1 MKTTRPYSMQSRA
14 DAVNQTRERIA
25 RAALQLLIER
35 AYEDI
40 TLAAFAQAA
49 GVSHQTVLNHFESKE
64 GVARA
69 AGELMRE
76 EVLEA
81 RAQVPPGDA
90 ATAVAVLVAQYERSG
105 DANARWAAT
114 SERLGSPAELID
126 DARAQHQSWLEATF
140 DEVLPTRKADRRRA
154 INALH
159 AATDVYV
166 WKLLR
171 RDLALSAAETERTM
185 RELVAAVLDR
195 LADPTR

>member
-1 MKTTRPYSMQSRA
+1 MKETRPYTMHSRA
-14 DAVNQTRERIA
+14 DAVSQTRERIA
-25 RAALQLLIER
+25 RAALQLLFEH

-40 TLAAFAQAA
+40 TLSAFAKAA

-69 AGELMRE
+69 AGELMRDE
-76 EVLEA
+76 ILDA
-81 RAQVPPGDA
+81 RAQVPAGDA
-90 ATAVAVLVAQYERSG
+90 ATAVRVLVTEYERSG

-114 SERLGSPAELID
+114 SERLGSLAELLD
-126 DARAQHQSWLEATF
+126 AARAQHQAWLGDTF
-140 DEVLPTRKADRRRA
+140 ADVLPARAADRRRA

-195 LADPTR
+195 LADPEA